1 MLGLV
6 CFLAHKTVM
15 MVIMSFIGAF
25 FVVYG
30 AAFFVGYSYL
40 SNLLDADSLE
50 AFTMAFDTLGE
61 HPLLLLA
68 VGCLSSFGCAV
79 QRSTESPIREV

>member
-1 MLGLV
+1 
-6 CFLAHKTVM
+6 M